1 MINATLFIL
10 IGGKSNRFGSPKWEA
25 VIDGNSVLDRL
36 WNECSNFEHRFV
48 VGKENPGNLNKQ
60 FIYDDLELQAPI
72 TGLYT
77 SLKHTKTDWSFLLS
91 CDLPLMNANIVNAL
105 WDARTES
112 VDAVVPHANNRIQG
126 TCAFYNKCILSQ
138 VELAINCSEYSLY
151 SIADKLN
158 SIKIEFGNDKRF
170 WNMNTKK
177 DYEKILQYITEQD

>member
-1 MINATLFIL
+1 MIKATAFIL

-25 VIDGNSVLDRL
+25 VIDGKPVLDRL

-77 SLKHTKTDWSFLLS
+77 SLKHTKTDWNFLLS

-177 DYEKILQYITEQD
+177 DYGKILQYITEQD